1 MKLYLRIL
9 SYLKP
14 HLAVFAMAVAAMVGF
29 AALDAFSLALII
41 PFLQALFTR
50 RGGDGSGEG
59 DGGAGGAGLG
69 ADGTGA
75 ADPSMGNDLIDT
87 LMDQT
92 VGRFVDMSGDPQ
104 DAVRGIIVF
113 ILVVFLVKNVFDFIR
128 AYLVARVEQGV
139 NRDLRDQVYDHL
151 LDLDLAFFGRTRMG
165 QIISR
170 LTHDVEQLRSL
181 VTNQLTR
188 VVSSVFEFLAAVAL
202 MVAIS
207 PRLTLAAFV
216 VIPGTMAIWGPL
228 LKRLRRG
235 DRRVLNLAGEIN
247 SHIQETLSGIRL
259 VKTSGAETRERGR
272 FHGLTSRYF
281 STFLSTEKLRALAQP
296 ITEML
301 AAVGT
306 VVILWYGAHLVL
318 VEASL
323 TGEEFIGLLALSM
336 KLYSPVKFVSKFP
349 ALIQPGLVAAERI
362 FEFLDAPVEIRN
374 RPGAQP
380 FPGLE
385 KEIVYDEVWFAY
397 RPGQP
402 VLKGLDLRVERGS
415 VVALVGPSGAGKT
428 TLVDL
433 LGRFY
438 EVGDGA
444 IRIDG
449 TDIREFEIQSLRSSL
464 GIVSQETVLF
474 HDTVRANIAYGM
486 EDVDPDAV
494 RDAARAANA
503 HDFIENLSEGYDTV
517 VGERGVELSGG
528 QRQRIAIA
536 RALLRDPP
544 ILVFDEATSALD
556 TESERVVQEAV
567 ERLLQGRTVFVIAH
581 RLSTVRSADRIV
593 VLEDGRVVE
602 QGRHEDLYAARGLY
616 RKLYDLQFD
625 EASRGLDPSEGRVKA
640 DTGTE
645 RDSETAAETD
655 AEADAGP
662 DPEAVGLGA
671 SGSRGGTGGTGEESA

>member
-14 HLAVFAMAVAAMVGF
+14 HLAVFVTAVVAMVGF

-41 PFLQALFTR
+41 PFLQTLFNR
-50 RGGDGSGEG
+50 RGEAQEGGEG
-59 DGGAGGAGLG
+59 AEDVEGAGVGAGGPDGGAGGPDAGAVG
-69 ADGTGA
+69 ADATA
-75 ADPSMGNDLIDT
+75 TADPATGNDLIDV

-92 VGRFVDMSGDPQ
+92 VGRFVDMTGDPQ
-104 DAVRGIIVF
+104 DAVRGIIFF
-113 ILVVFLVKNVFDFIR
+113 ILVVFLVKNVFDFVR
-128 AYLVARVEQGV
+128 AYLVARVEQAV

-151 LDLDLAFFGRTRMG
+151 LELDLAFFGRTRMG

-188 VVSSVFEFLAAVAL
+188 VVSSVFEFLAATAL

-228 LKRLRRG
+228 VKKLRRG
-235 DRRVLNLAGEIN
+235 DRRVLDLAGEIN
-247 SHIQETLSGIRL
+247 AHIQETLSGIRL

-272 FHGLTSRYF
+272 FHGLTRSYF
-281 STFLSTEKLRALAQP
+281 STFLNTEKLRALAQP

-318 VEASL
+318 VEQAV

-374 RPGAQP
+374 RPGARP
-380 FPGLE
+380 FPGLGRD
-385 KEIVYDEVWFAY
+385 IVYADVWFAY

-415 VVALVGPSGAGKT
+415 VVA
-428 TLVDL
+428 
-433 LGRFY
+433 
-438 EVGDGA
+438 
-444 IRIDG
+444 
-449 TDIREFEIQSLRSSL
+449 
-464 GIVSQETVLF
+464 
-474 HDTVRANIAYGM
+474 
-486 EDVDPDAV
+486 
-494 RDAARAANA
+494 
-503 HDFIENLSEGYDTV
+503 
-517 VGERGVELSGG
+517 
-528 QRQRIAIA
+528 
-536 RALLRDPP
+536 
-544 ILVFDEATSALD
+544 
-556 TESERVVQEAV
+556 
-567 ERLLQGRTVFVIAH
+567 
-581 RLSTVRSADRIV
+581 
-593 VLEDGRVVE
+593 
-602 QGRHEDLYAARGLY
+602 
-616 RKLYDLQFD
+616 
-625 EASRGLDPSEGRVKA
+625 
-640 DTGTE
+640 
-645 RDSETAAETD
+645 
-655 AEADAGP
+655 
-662 DPEAVGLGA
+662 
-671 SGSRGGTGGTGEESA
+671 